1 MQNVF
6 NLFNGMLE
14 CITCFFNTDTQLLG
28 DGFVFETIDAAKKF
42 INERIYIEAEKDSNS
57 PSMKGRDN

>member
-1 MQNVF
+1 
-6 NLFNGMLE
+6 MLK
-14 CITCFFNTDTQLLG
+14 LG
-28 DGFVFETIDAAKKF
+28 GRFMLDKQIKVIFLVDGFVFETIDSAKKF